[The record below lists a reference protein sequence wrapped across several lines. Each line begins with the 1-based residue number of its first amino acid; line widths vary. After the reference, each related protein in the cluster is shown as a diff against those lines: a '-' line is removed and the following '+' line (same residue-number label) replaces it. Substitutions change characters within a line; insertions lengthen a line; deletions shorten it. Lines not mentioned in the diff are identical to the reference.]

1 METPKVPTI
10 KFIYM
15 SYMMQIKKRVTLG
28 WLQINKWINTENPF
42 IILILAWSQ
51 LGKGYPQ

>member
-28 WLQINKWINTENPF
+28 WLQIKWINTENP
-42 IILILAWSQ
+42 IINPILAWSQ